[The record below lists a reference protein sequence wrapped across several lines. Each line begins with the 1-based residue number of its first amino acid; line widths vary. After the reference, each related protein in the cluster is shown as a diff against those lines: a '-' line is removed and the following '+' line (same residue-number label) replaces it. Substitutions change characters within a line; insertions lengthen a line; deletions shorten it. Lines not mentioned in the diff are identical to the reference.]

1 MTDEQVKGIVD
12 ELKTLSDAD
21 KQFML
26 GYAAG
31 VIASANRDKDEK
43 EDGK

>member
-31 VIASANRDKDEK
+31 VIATVNRGKDGKEK
-43 EDGK
+43 ET